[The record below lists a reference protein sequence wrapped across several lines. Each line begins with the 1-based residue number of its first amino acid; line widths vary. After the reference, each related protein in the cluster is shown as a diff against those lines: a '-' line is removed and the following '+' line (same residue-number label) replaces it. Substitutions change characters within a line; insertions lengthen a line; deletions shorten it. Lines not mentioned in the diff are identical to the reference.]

1 MRRTTSTPSDHMT
14 SEASARAEPTASLK
28 ALLHRVYGQADAT
41 FSGLGVIVWDGVSTI
56 PIRPMRSEPPA
67 GIHRSTTFDV
77 LMNISHEASPFHD
90 GFHVVDATLALV
102 QVSVYF
108 SPSISSQVETPANG
122 QMFGGRYLAAAFG
135 SCLEGVLCTGVVSR
149 QYGPIV
155 FEHGR
160 EV

>member
-1 MRRTTSTPSDHMT
+1 MT
-14 SEASARAEPTASLK
+14 SEASAPTKPTAGLR

-56 PIRPMRSEPPA
+56 PIRPMRSEPPSA
-67 GIHRSTTFDV
+67 IHCSTTIEV
-77 LMNISHEASPFHD
+77 LVSISHEASPFHD
-90 GFHVVDATLALV
+90 GFHVVDAALALV
-102 QVSVYF
+102 QLSVYF
-108 SPSISSQVETPANG
+108 SPSISPQVETPANG

-155 FEHGR
+155 FEQGR

>member
-1 MRRTTSTPSDHMT
+1 
-14 SEASARAEPTASLK
+14 
-28 ALLHRVYGQADAT
+28 
-41 FSGLGVIVWDGVSTI
+41 
-56 PIRPMRSEPPA
+56 MRSEPPKD
-67 GIHRSTTFDV
+67 IHRNTTIEV

-90 GFHVVDATLALV
+90 GFHVVDANLALV

-108 SPSISSQVETPANG
+108 SPAISPQVVTPANG
-122 QMFGGRYLAAAFG
+122 QMYGGRYLAAAFG

>member
-14 SEASARAEPTASLK
+14 SEASARTEPTASLK

-67 GIHRSTTFDV
+67 GIHRSTTIDV

>member
-1 MRRTTSTPSDHMT
+1 MRLTTNTPFDHMT
-14 SEASARAEPTASLK
+14 SGTPARTEATASLK
-28 ALLHRVYGQADAT
+28 ALLHRVHGQAGAT

-56 PIRPMRSEPPA
+56 PIRPMRSELPG
-67 GIHRSTTFDV
+67 GIHRNTTFEV

-90 GFHVVDATLALV
+90 GFHVVDGTLALV

-108 SPSISSQVETPANG
+108 SPSISPQVETPANG

-135 SCLEGVLCTGVVSR
+135 SCVEGVLCTGVVSR
-149 QYGPIV
+149 KYGPII

-160 EV
+160 EI